1 MRKSVWRLFLVSLL
15 ALFCLTLARAP
26 AKADISPDTFTFAA
40 LVNPWG
46 GDEAFM
52 PAGEVSWTLASV
64 KKVDLCV
71 GGLLATNGEIAVD
84 ASARLSQE
92 GKRGVAGVAHI
103 FRNGI
108 RWENTRLLLGYTLVG
123 PPSAGTAF
131 ASEAAGKSLSVTV
144 GSVGP
149 NHDLWGLRADYRF

>member
-1 MRKSVWRLFLVSLL
+1 MRKSVLVL
-15 ALFCLTLARAP
+15 ALVLFCLALARVP
-26 AKADISPDTFTFAA
+26 ANASLTPDTFTFAA

-46 GDEAFM
+46 GEETFL

-84 ASARLSQE
+84 ASARLTQE

-108 RWENTRLLLGYTLVG
+108 RAENTRLLLGYTLVG

-131 ASEAAGKSLSVTV
+131 ASEATGKPLSLTV

-149 NHDLWGLRADYRF
+149 NRDLWGCQADYRF